1 MHEQNATLVL
11 SLFRQYSGEL
21 LSFLTAKLG
30 CREQAADVVQ
40 ETYVRVLSLENPY
53 VILQPRAFLYK
64 TALNLTIDTFRRRR
78 LRAERT
84 VELETVEHLPSQ
96 LPDQETV
103 VESKQ
108 RVEILRRAID
118 ELPPK
123 CRHVFL
129 LHKFQSLPH
138 AVIAE
143 RLGISKNM
151 VEKHVMKAMAHC
163 RKRLDDPVLAEEPS
177 PANFGSQVRVRSSVI
192 AIEETG

>member
-64 TALNLTIDTFRRRR
+64 TALNLTIDAFRRRR
-78 LRAERT
+78 VRAERT

-96 LPDQETV
+96 LPDQEAV

-108 RVEILRRAID
+108 RVEVLRRAID

-138 AVIAE
+138 AVIAA

-151 VEKHVMKAMAHC
+151 VEKHVMKAIAHC
-163 RKRLDDPVLAEEPS
+163 RKRLDDPALAEGRS
-177 PANFGSQVRVRSSVI
+177 PANFGSQVRVRSSV
-192 AIEETG
+192 

>member
-21 LSFLTAKLG
+21 LSFLTTRLG

-53 VILQPRAFLYK
+53 AILQPRAFLYK
-64 TALNLTIDTFRRRR
+64 TALNLTIDAFRRRR

-84 VELETVEHLPSQ
+84 VEFEMVAHLPSQ
-96 LPDQETV
+96 LPDQEAV

-108 RVEILRRAID
+108 RVEVLRRAID

-123 CRHVFL
+123 CRQVFL

-163 RKRLDDPVLAEEPS
+163 RKRLDDPAVAGGGS
-177 PANFGSQVRVRSSVI
+177 GAGNFGSQVRARSSVI
-192 AIEETG
+192 GVEAT

>member
-21 LSFLTAKLG
+21 LSFLTAKMG

-53 VILQPRAFLYK
+53 AILQPRAFLYK
-64 TALNLTIDTFRRRR
+64 TALNLTIDAFRRRR

-84 VELETVEHLPSQ
+84 VELQTVEHLPSQ
-96 LPDQETV
+96 LPDQEAV

-163 RKRLDDPVLAEEPS
+163 RKRLDDVAKSEGIGTG
-177 PANFGSQVRVRSSVI
+177 NFGSQVRARSSVI
-192 AIEETG
+192 GVEGT

>member
-11 SLFRQYSGEL
+11 SLFHQYSGEL
-21 LSFLTAKLG
+21 LSFLTTRLG

-53 VILQPRAFLYK
+53 AILQPRAFLYK
-64 TALNLTIDTFRRRR
+64 TALNLTIDAFRRQR

-84 VELETVEHLPSQ
+84 VEFEMVEHLPSQ
-96 LPDQETV
+96 LPDQEAV

-108 RVEILRRAID
+108 RVEILRCAIN

-163 RKRLDDPVLAEEPS
+163 RKRLADVAKSEGNGTG
-177 PANFGSQVRVRSSVI
+177 NFGSQVRARSSVI
-192 AIEETG
+192 DVEET

>member
-21 LSFLTAKLG
+21 LSFLTARLG

-53 VILQPRAFLYK
+53 AILQPRAFLYK
-64 TALNLTIDTFRRRR
+64 TALNLTIDAFRHRR
-78 LRAERT
+78 LCAERT
-84 VELETVEHLPSQ
+84 VELETVEHLQSQ
-96 LPDQETV
+96 LPDQEAV
-103 VESKQ
+103 VDSKQ

-118 ELPPK
+118 ELPPR

-143 RLGISKNM
+143 QLGISKNM

-163 RKRLDDPVLAEEPS
+163 RNRLDDVARSEGSGTDNLR
-177 PANFGSQVRVRSSVI
+177 SQVRVRLSVI
-192 AIEETG
+192 DAQETV

>member
-1 MHEQNATLVL
+1 MHEQNAILVL

-21 LSFLTAKLG
+21 LSFLTARLG

-53 VILQPRAFLYK
+53 AILQPRAFLYK
-64 TALNLTIDTFRRRR
+64 TALNLTIDAFRRQR

-84 VELETVEHLPSQ
+84 VEFETVEHLPSQ
-96 LPDQETV
+96 LPDQEAV

-143 RLGISKNM
+143 HFGISKNM

-163 RKRLDDPVLAEEPS
+163 RKRLDDVAKSEGS
-177 PANFGSQVRVRSSVI
+177 GAGNFGSQVRARSFVI
-192 AIEETG
+192 DAAETV

>member
-40 ETYVRVLSLENPY
+40 ETYVRVLSLESPQA
-53 VILQPRAFLYK
+53 ILQPRAFLYK
-64 TALNLTIDTFRRRR
+64 TALNLTIDAFRRRR

-96 LPDQETV
+96 LPDQEAV

-108 RVEILRRAID
+108 RVEVLRRAID
-118 ELPPK
+118 ELPLK

-129 LHKFQSLPH
+129 LHKFQNLSH

-143 RLGISKNM
+143 RIGISKNM

-163 RKRLDDPVLAEEPS
+163 RKRFDDAAKSEGS
-177 PANFGSQVRVRSSVI
+177 GTGNFGSQVRARSSVI
-192 AIEETG
+192 GVTET

>member
-1 MHEQNATLVL
+1 VHEQNATLVL

-53 VILQPRAFLYK
+53 AILQPRAFLYK
-64 TALNLTIDTFRRRR
+64 TALNLTIDAFRRRR

-84 VELETVEHLPSQ
+84 VELQTVEHLPSQ
-96 LPDQETV
+96 LPDQEAV

-151 VEKHVMKAMAHC
+151 VEKHVMKAMTHC
-163 RKRLDDPVLAEEPS
+163 RKRLADPAVAGEGGVG
-177 PANFGSQVRVRSSVI
+177 NFGSQVRVRSSVI
-192 AIEETG
+192 GVEGT

>member
-40 ETYVRVLSLENPY
+40 ETYMRVLSLENPY
-53 VILQPRAFLYK
+53 AILQPRAFLYK
-64 TALNLTIDTFRRRR
+64 TALNLTIDAFRRQR

-84 VELETVEHLPSQ
+84 VEFETVEYMPSQ
-96 LPDQETV
+96 LPDQEAV

-108 RVEILRRAID
+108 RVEVLRRAID

-163 RKRLDDPVLAEEPS
+163 RKRLDGVAGSEGS
-177 PANFGSQVRVRSSVI
+177 GTGNFGSQVRVRSFVI
-192 AIEETG
+192 DVEETG

>member
-1 MHEQNATLVL
+1 MREQNAALVL
-11 SLFRQYSGEL
+11 SLFRRYSNEL

-40 ETYVRVLSLENPY
+40 ETYVRVLSLKNPY
-53 VILQPRAFLYK
+53 AILQPRAFLYK

-84 VELETVEHLPSQ
+84 VELDTVEHMPSQ
-96 LPDQETV
+96 LPNQEAV

-108 RVEILRRAID
+108 RVEILYRAID

-163 RKRLDDPVLAEEPS
+163 RKRLDDAALSEGSGAG
-177 PANFGSQVRVRSSVI
+177 NFGSQVRVRSFVI
-192 AIEETG
+192 EADETI

>member
-1 MHEQNATLVL
+1 VREHNAALVL
-11 SLFRQYSGEL
+11 SLYRRYSGEL

-30 CREQAADVVQ
+30 CRDQAGDVVQ
-40 ETYVRVLSLENPY
+40 ETYVRVLSLENPQA
-53 VILQPRAFLYK
+53 ILQPRAFLYK
-64 TALNLTIDTFRRRR
+64 TALNLTIDAFRHRR
-78 LRAERT
+78 LCSERT

-96 LPDQETV
+96 QPDQEAV
-103 VESKQ
+103 VDSKQ

-138 AVIAE
+138 AAIAE

-163 RKRLDDPVLAEEPS
+163 RKRLYDLAVAEES
-177 PANFGSQVRVRSSVI
+177 AAGNFDSQVRVRSSVI
-192 AIEETG
+192 DAKGTI